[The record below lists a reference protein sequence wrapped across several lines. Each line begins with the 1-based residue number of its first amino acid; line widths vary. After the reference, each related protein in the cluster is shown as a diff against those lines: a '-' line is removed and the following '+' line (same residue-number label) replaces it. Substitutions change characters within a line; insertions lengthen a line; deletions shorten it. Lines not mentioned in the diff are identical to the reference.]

1 MKLTKQGKIRL
12 EKGEVRIGNFFIRD
26 EGENEHIRLTD
37 LNSCFTLRVWKRM
50 PIGIWLDNMLKNGD
64 DGKESLKTY
73 IAMMWSSM
81 AVAPDNE
88 FVADMLKCAESALKR
103 HPDWY
108 GSKGDATPDDDK
120 EAQEEV
126 EGMMALENE
135 VKEKYAGDGNA

>member
-12 EKGEVRIGNFFIRD
+12 EKGEIRIGNFFVRD
-26 EGENEHIRLTD
+26 EGDNEHIRLSD

-50 PIGIWLDNMLKNGD
+50 PVGIWLDNMLKSC
-64 DGKESLKTY
+64 DGGKDSLKTY
-73 IAMMWSSM
+73 IAMMWSVM

-88 FVADMLKCAESALKR
+88 FVTDMLKCAESALKR

-108 GSKGDATPDDDK
+108 GSKDDATQEEDK

-126 EGMMALENE
+126 DGMMSLEE
-135 VKEKYAGDGNA
+135 QVKEKFSGDGNA